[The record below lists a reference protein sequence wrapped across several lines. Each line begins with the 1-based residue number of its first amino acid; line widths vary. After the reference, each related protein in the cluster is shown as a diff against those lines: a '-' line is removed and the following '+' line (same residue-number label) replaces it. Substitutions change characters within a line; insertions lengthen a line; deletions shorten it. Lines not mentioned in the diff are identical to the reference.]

1 MKIKTNNEG
10 FIDSYATIGEIL
22 DSTDIDAP
30 ADLDHFER
38 NFRAY
43 RIKDGAL
50 FFDEAQATVIQTE
63 EENEQLRIERDA
75 ECFSVINR
83 GWPWYDTL
91 TEKQT
96 KELRKWYKDWLD
108 VTDTRKK
115 PDRPSWLK

>member
-1 MKIKTNNEG
+1 MRIKTNKNG
-10 FIDSYATIGEIL
+10 FVESYAAVGEIL
-22 DSTDIDAP
+22 ESIEVGNP
-30 ADLDHFER
+30 SDLEHFEH

-43 RIKDGAL
+43 RIKDGML
-50 FFDEAQATVIQTE
+50 FFDEEQATTIQTE
-63 EENEQLRIERDA
+63 EENEQLRVERDT

-83 GWPWYDTL
+83 GWLWYDTL